1 MMRKIILIGNGG
13 HSKVI
18 KDIIEAQQ
26 QFEVVGFLDDKYD
39 SYFENK
45 GYFYDSFQNIDLYK
59 SDYLFNIAIGNNFV
73 REKIYREMEVNIEQ
87 FPVLIHPTACISPSV
102 SIGNGTVVMPSTVIN
117 AETVIGMHSIVNSG
131 AIVEHDNEISDFV
144 HLSPNATLA
153 GNVTIGKY
161 SHVAVNATILPQITI
176 GEKCIVG
183 ASATVVNDINSDTTV
198 IGTPAKPK
206 E

>member
-26 QFEVVGFLDDKYD
+26 QFEVVGFLDDKFD
-39 SYFENK
+39 SYFENEH
-45 GYFYDSFQNIDLYK
+45 YFYDSLQNIELYK

-73 REKIYREMEVNIEQ
+73 REKIFQEMEVNIEQ

-102 SIGNGTVVMPSTVIN
+102 SIGNGTVVMPGTVIN
-117 AETVIGMHSIVNSG
+117 ADTVIGKHSIVNSG
-131 AIVEHDNEISDFV
+131 AIIEHDNDISDFV

-153 GNVTIGKY
+153 GNVTVGMY
-161 SHVAVNATILPQITI
+161 SHIAVNATILPQIKI
-176 GEKCIVG
+176 GERCIVG
-183 ASATVVNDINSDTTV
+183 ASATVIKDINAGTTV